1 MDADDAWDE
10 HRAFLSMTQVDKAER
25 LIFEL
30 AAHQRD
36 SNDEFGD
43 VLIDGTTTLFE
54 RIQACAR
61 ELRGEST

>member
-1 MDADDAWDE
+1 MTRGDE
-10 HRAFLSMTQVDKAER
+10 HRAFLSMTKWTKAEK

-30 AAHQRD
+30 AAHERD

-43 VLIDGTTTLFE
+43 VLIDGTSDLFK